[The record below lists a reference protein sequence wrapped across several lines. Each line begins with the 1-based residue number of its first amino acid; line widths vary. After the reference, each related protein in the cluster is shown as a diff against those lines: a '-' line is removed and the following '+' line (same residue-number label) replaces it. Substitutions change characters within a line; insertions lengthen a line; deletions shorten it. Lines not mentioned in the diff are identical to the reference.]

1 MAVMRPAGGWTYDDL
16 FKLPDNGRQHEII
29 YGELYEMPPPSLAHQ
44 EIVIRLILL
53 LAGAVER
60 IAAELLCAPIG
71 VFMPDTEPVQP
82 DLLVLTRDRLHLKS
96 ERGIE
101 GAPALVVEVL
111 SPSTRKHDR
120 VTKRLLY
127 AHGGVREY
135 WLVDPATATIEV
147 LALVGDAYGVH
158 VRAHDDQP
166 VTSTVLPEL
175 SFPAS
180 AAFAR

>member
-1 MAVMRPAGGWTYDDL
+1 MAMTNPAGGWTYDDL
-16 FKLPDNGRQHEII
+16 FKLPDDGRQHEIV
-29 YGELYEMPPPSLAHQ
+29 YGELYEMPPPSLEHQ
-44 EIVIRLILL
+44 EIVMRLILL

-82 DLLVLTRDRLHLKS
+82 DLLVLTRERLHLKS
-96 ERGIE
+96 KRGIE
-101 GAPALVVEVL
+101 GAPDLVVEVI
-111 SPSTRKHDR
+111 SPSSRKHDR

-127 AHGGVREY
+127 AHGGVKEY
-135 WLVDPATATIEV
+135 WLVDPATAMIE
-147 LALVGDAYGVH
+147 ALTLVDGAYQTA
-158 VRAHDDQP
+158 VRARDDQP
-166 VTSTVLPEL
+166 VTSTLLPGL